1 MTSIAI
7 MTDTDAS
14 LPADLAEK
22 QGIQLIP
29 ISINFGEEV
38 YESGVDMDEP
48 QLFARVD
55 RDGKLPTT
63 SAPPTGRFLQAFEEA
78 FDAGAEQVACFCVSS
93 AISGT
98 YNAALAARDLIPEQA
113 VEVIDT
119 QNLSMGQ
126 GYMVLA
132 ASEAAQQ
139 GASMEQVIASAEDI
153 RGRTHLFAALST
165 LKYLAMSGRIGHLAA
180 GMADFLNVKPILTIR
195 DGTLDML
202 ERTRTQKKSWARV
215 INLVRETSSTCAIER
230 MAIVHVNAED
240 MARQF
245 EGQLRAELPCP
256 DEILFAP
263 LTPGLAVH
271 AGAGLVGAAFVLAP
285 DA

>member
-7 MTDTDAS
+7 LTDTDAS
-14 LPADLAEK
+14 LPADLAER

-38 YESGVDMDEP
+38 YESGVDIDEP

-78 FDAGAEQVACFCVSS
+78 FEAGAEQVACFCVSS
-93 AISGT
+93 AVSGT
-98 YNAALAARDLIPEQA
+98 YNAALAARDLLPERD
-113 VEVIDT
+113 VKVIDT

-132 ASEAAQQ
+132 AAEAAQQ
-139 GASMEQVIASAEDI
+139 GASMEQVIAHAEDI
-153 RGRTHLFAALST
+153 RDRTHLFAALST

-195 DGTLDML
+195 DGKLDML
-202 ERTRTQKKSWARV
+202 ERMRTQKKSWARV
-215 INLVRETSSTCAIER
+215 IDLVRETSGSCAIER
-230 MAIVHVNAED
+230 MAIVHTNAET
-240 MARQF
+240 MAHQF
-245 EGQLRAELPCP
+245 EGQLRAQLPCP
-256 DEILFAP
+256 DEILFTP

-285 DA
+285 DV

>member
-1 MTSIAI
+1 MTSIVI

-14 LPADLAEK
+14 LPADLAER
-22 QGIQLIP
+22 QGIKLIP

-38 YESGVDMDEP
+38 YESGVDIDEP
-48 QLFARVD
+48 QLFERVD

-63 SAPPTGRFLQAFEEA
+63 SAPPTGRFLEAFEEA
-78 FDAGAEQVACFCVSS
+78 FEAGADQVACFCVSS

-98 YNAALAARDLIPEQA
+98 YNAALAARDLIPERDI
-113 VEVIDT
+113 EVIDT

-139 GASMEQVIASAEDI
+139 GASMEQVIASAEEI
-153 RGRTHLFAALST
+153 RDRTYLFAALST

-195 DGTLDML
+195 DGKLDML
-202 ERTRTQKKSWARV
+202 ERMRTQKKSWTRV
-215 INLVRETSSTCAIER
+215 IDLVRETSDSRAIER
-230 MAIVHVNAED
+230 MAIVHVNADD

-245 EGQLRAELPCP
+245 EEQLRAGLPSP
-256 DEILFAP
+256 DEILYAP

-285 DA
+285 QA